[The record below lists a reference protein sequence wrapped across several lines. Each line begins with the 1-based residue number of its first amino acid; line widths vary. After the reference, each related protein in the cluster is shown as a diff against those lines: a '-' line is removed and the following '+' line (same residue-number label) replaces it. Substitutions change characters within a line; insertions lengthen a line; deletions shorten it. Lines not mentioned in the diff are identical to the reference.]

1 MTAIDQIGGGFS
13 PAPALVGFTRY
24 ARHSDPPRYT
34 GAESTAVT
42 GPRELVTS
50 FPTKPAFFPT
60 KPATLGHT
68 LVIPHDHMQDI
79 WALDDRTA
87 TKLARVTL
95 GISTRPN

>member
-1 MTAIDQIGGGFS
+1 LVARFN
-13 PAPALVGFTRY
+13 PAPALVGFTGY
-24 ARHSDPPRYT
+24 GRHSDPPRYT

-42 GPRELVTS
+42 GPRELVT
-50 FPTKPAFFPT
+50 FFPT